1 LIDYAAAFCM
11 RGRCYMYFQEYKRA
25 LYDFSAALRADVNGS
40 PSDIADYYMYAGQC
54 NQYLGQYEEALAHYN
69 EGISKNS
76 DSGELYFHRGL
87 AHVSLTNF

>member
-1 LIDYAAAFCM
+1 
-11 RGRCYMYFQEYKRA
+11 MYFQEYKRA